1 MILENMNIKEKA
13 LEFVATIER
22 NDSGVGFNYFE
33 EMIPT
38 TDVDY
43 PVLKVKMDNLMILLE
58 NTDAKGEEEMDK
70 FGSLD
75 FEDVIWNMI

>member
-1 MILENMNIKEKA
+1 
-13 LEFVATIER
+13 
-22 NDSGVGFNYFE
+22 
-33 EMIPT
+33 MIPT